1 MVMDGKDARTTTT
14 STPNTEPK
22 YIQVRDGE
30 TILEAVARWHKAH
43 GHYFRQDWGTAQ
55 AAA

>member
-1 MVMDGKDARTTTT
+1 MVKDGKDARTTTT
-14 STPNTEPK
+14 STPNNEPK

-43 GHYFRQDWGTAQ
+43 RDYFRQDRG
-55 AAA
+55 AAKAVA